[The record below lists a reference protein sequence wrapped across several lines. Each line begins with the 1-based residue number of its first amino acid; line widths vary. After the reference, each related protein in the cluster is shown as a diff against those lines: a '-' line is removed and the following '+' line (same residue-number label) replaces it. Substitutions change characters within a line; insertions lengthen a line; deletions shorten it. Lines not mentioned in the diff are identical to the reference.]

1 MFFTYLRRELRR
13 RRKAALV
20 VASGLALGI
29 ALVIVVNSVSSG
41 MNKAQGKVLESLYGL
56 GTDLTVTKAQER
68 PADGAQPQRPRFEF
82 QGREEGEEQS
92 SDRLMVQG
100 FQTLA
105 DSTVAT
111 VAGQPGVDRAVGG
124 LSLVNLKINGEFA
137 RGRIQR
143 GQTQQGQPGGGTGN
157 GDNGNGGSGS
167 GNGAANGGGSGPGDT
182 VTGGGAAFDVDS
194 FTLYGT
200 DVTAPDLGPLTTSTV
215 SQGRTFKTTET
226 DAAVAVVDSAYAQ
239 QKNLAVGG
247 ELTVKNVKF
256 EIIGIATA
264 DRGQSAAQVYLP
276 LKRAQTLSGS
286 AAKITTIYVKA
297 TDSTRIDAVKTA
309 IQKNVTG
316 TTVTTSADLAQTVS
330 GSLDT
335 AADLASDVGRWLS
348 YAVLLAAV
356 LVAGLLT
363 SSAVT
368 RRVREFGTLKALGW
382 KSGRVTRQVVGEALV
397 NGLIGGALGIA
408 IGLAGAYAVTAASP
422 TLTAD
427 LGASGSGFAGG
438 FGGGGRGG
446 MVFGG
451 GPGSTAAGKTVDI
464 ALTAPVSVTTVGLA
478 CLLALGGGLVAGAFG
493 AWRASRLRPADALR
507 RVE

>member
-41 MNKAQGKVLESLYGL
+41 MNQAQSKVLESLYGL

-82 QGREEGEEQS
+82 QGRDEGEEQS

-143 GQTQQGQPGGGTGN
+143 GQTQQGQPGQPGAETGGGN
-157 GDNGNGGSGS
+157 G
-167 GNGAANGGGSGPGDT
+167 NGGGSGPGDT

-226 DAAVAVVDSAYAQ
+226 DAEVAVVDSAYAQ
-239 QKNLAVGG
+239 QKDLAVGD
-247 ELTVKNVKF
+247 ELTVKNVAF

-276 LKRAQTLSGS
+276 LKQAQTLSSS

-297 TDSTRIDAVKTA
+297 TDSTRIDAVKAA

-335 AADLASDVGRWLS
+335 AADLASNVGRWLS

-397 NGLIGGALGIA
+397 NGFIGGALGIA
-408 IGLAGAYAVTAASP
+408 IGLAGAYAVTAVSP
-422 TLTAD
+422 TLTAE
-427 LGASGSGFAGG
+427 LGSTGG
-438 FGGGGRGG
+438 MFGGGGGGRGG
-446 MVFGG
+446 GIAFDG
-451 GPGSTAAGKTVDI
+451 GPAGTAAGKTVDI

-478 CLLALGGGLVAGAFG
+478 VLLALGGGLVAGAFG

>member
-41 MNKAQGKVLESLYGL
+41 MSRAQGKVLESLYGL

-68 PADGAQPQRPRFEF
+68 PEAGAQPQRPRFEF
-82 QGREEGEEQS
+82 QGKEDGKEQS

-105 DSTVAT
+105 DSTVGT
-111 VAGQPGVDRAVGG
+111 VAKQRGVDKAVGG
-124 LSLVNLKINGEFA
+124 LSLVNLKINGEFK
-137 RGRIQR
+137 RGEIQR
-143 GQTQQGQPGGGTGN
+143 GEGGQTQRGGPGGGTG
-157 GDNGNGGSGS
+157 
-167 GNGAANGGGSGPGDT
+167 GPGDT

-194 FTLYGT
+194 FTIYGT

-215 SQGRTFKTTET
+215 STGRTFTTTET
-226 DAAVAVVDSAYAQ
+226 DAEVAVVDSAYAQ
-239 QKNLAVGG
+239 EKDLSVGD
-247 ELTVKNVKF
+247 ELTVKGVKF
-256 EIIGIATA
+256 AIIGIATA
-264 DRGQSAAQVYLP
+264 DSGQSAAQVYLP
-276 LKRAQTLSGS
+276 LKQAQTLSGS
-286 AAKITTIYVKA
+286 VAKITTIYVKA
-297 TDSTRIDAVKTA
+297 ADSTRIDAVKTA
-309 IQKNVTG
+309 IQKNVSG

-335 AADLASDVGRWLS
+335 AADLAANVGKWLS

-363 SSAVT
+363 SAAVG

-382 KSGRVTRQVVGEALV
+382 RSGRVTRQVVGEALV
-397 NGLIGGALGIA
+397 NGVIGGALGIA

-422 TLTAD
+422 TLTAE
-427 LGASGSGFAGG
+427 LGASGGG
-438 FGGGGRGG
+438 FGGGRGGG

-451 GPGSTAAGKTVDI
+451 GPGGARTAVGKTVDI

-478 CLLALGGGLVAGAFG
+478 VLLALGGGLVAGAFG

>member
-41 MNKAQGKVLESLYGL
+41 MNQAQSKVLESLYGL

-82 QGREEGEEQS
+82 QGRDEGEEQS

-143 GQTQQGQPGGGTGN
+143 GQTQQGQPGQPGAETGGGDGN
-157 GDNGNGGSGS
+157 GDGS
-167 GNGAANGGGSGPGDT
+167 GGGSGPGDT

-226 DAAVAVVDSAYAQ
+226 DAEVAVVDSAYAQ
-239 QKNLAVGG
+239 QKDLAVGD
-247 ELTVKNVKF
+247 ELTVKNVAF

-276 LKRAQTLSGS
+276 LKQAQTLSSS

-297 TDSTRIDAVKTA
+297 TDSTRIDAVKAA

-335 AADLASDVGRWLS
+335 AADLASNVGRWLS

-397 NGLIGGALGIA
+397 NGFIGGALGIA
-408 IGLAGAYAVTAASP
+408 IGLAGAYAVTAVSP
-422 TLTAD
+422 TLTAE
-427 LGASGSGFAGG
+427 LGSTGG
-438 FGGGGRGG
+438 MFGGGGGGRGG
-446 MVFGG
+446 GMAFGG
-451 GPGSTAAGKTVDI
+451 GPAGTAAGNTVDI

-478 CLLALGGGLVAGAFG
+478 VLLALGGGLVAGAFG

>member
-29 ALVIVVNSVSSG
+29 ALVIVVNSVSAG
-41 MNKAQGKVLESLYGL
+41 MNQAQGKVLESLYGL

-82 QGREEGEEQS
+82 QGKEEGEEQS

-100 FQTLA
+100 FQTLP

-124 LSLVNLKINGEFA
+124 LSLVNLKIDGEFA

-143 GQTQQGQPGGGTGN
+143 GQTQQGRSGGENGGN
-157 GDNGNGGSGS
+157 GSGS
-167 GNGAANGGGSGPGDT
+167 GGGSGPGDT

-215 SQGRTFKTTET
+215 SQGRTFRTTET
-226 DAAVAVVDSAYAQ
+226 DAEVAVVDSAYAQ
-239 QKNLAVGG
+239 EKDLALGA

-276 LKRAQTLSGS
+276 LKQAQTLSAS
-286 AAKITTIYVKA
+286 AAEITTIYVKA

-335 AADLASDVGRWLS
+335 AADLASNVGRWLS
-348 YAVLLAAV
+348 YAVLLAAI

-397 NGLIGGALGIA
+397 NGFIGGALGIVV
-408 IGLAGAYAVTAASP
+408 GLAGAYAVTAASP
-422 TLTAD
+422 TLTAE
-427 LGASGSGFAGG
+427 LGATGSA
-438 FGGGGRGG
+438 FGGRGGRGG

-451 GPGSTAAGKTVDI
+451 GPGSTAAAKTVDI

-478 CLLALGGGLVAGAFG
+478 VLLALGGGLVAGAFG

>member
-41 MNKAQGKVLESLYGL
+41 MNQAQGKVLESLYGL

-82 QGREEGEEQS
+82 QGRDEGEEQS

-143 GQTQQGQPGGGTGN
+143 GQTQQGQPGQPGAETGGG
-157 GDNGNGGSGS
+157 NGNGGGS
-167 GNGAANGGGSGPGDT
+167 GGGSGPGDT

-215 SQGRTFKTTET
+215 TQGRTFKTTET
-226 DAAVAVVDSAYAQ
+226 DAKAAVVDSAYAQ
-239 QKNLAVGG
+239 QKDLAVGD
-247 ELTVKNVKF
+247 ELTVKNVAF

-276 LKRAQTLSGS
+276 LKQAQTLSSS

-297 TDSTRIDAVKTA
+297 TDSTRIDAVKAA

-316 TTVTTSADLAQTVS
+316 TTVTTSADLA
-330 GSLDT
+330 
-335 AADLASDVGRWLS
+335 
-348 YAVLLAAV
+348 
-356 LVAGLLT
+356 
-363 SSAVT
+363 
-368 RRVREFGTLKALGW
+368 
-382 KSGRVTRQVVGEALV
+382 
-397 NGLIGGALGIA
+397 
-408 IGLAGAYAVTAASP
+408 
-422 TLTAD
+422 
-427 LGASGSGFAGG
+427 
-438 FGGGGRGG
+438 
-446 MVFGG
+446 
-451 GPGSTAAGKTVDI
+451 
-464 ALTAPVSVTTVGLA
+464 
-478 CLLALGGGLVAGAFG
+478 
-493 AWRASRLRPADALR
+493 
-507 RVE
+507 